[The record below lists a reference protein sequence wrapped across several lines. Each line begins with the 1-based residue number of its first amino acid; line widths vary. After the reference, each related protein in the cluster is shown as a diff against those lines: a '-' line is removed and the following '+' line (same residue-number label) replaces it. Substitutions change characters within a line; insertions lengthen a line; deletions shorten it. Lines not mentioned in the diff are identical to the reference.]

1 MALSDEPPDDE
12 DLQALEGG
20 DPEAEFGA
28 IRAELDAMD
37 ADLREETVVVGR
49 LHVDPMLVEHRKGDL
64 LLWSIDPVIKNGKKD
79 KYAGGFQNADIRIDT
94 STYGKGRV
102 RVKRWARRA
111 ISPSARR
118 GTTSTPHTDAPS
130 SVMQGTVAAG
140 PSTCWSAPDRST
152 PRADGRHGGG

>member
-102 RVKRWARRA
+102 RVKRWGTQGDFTVGPARDNFDA
-111 ISPSARR
+111 SHGCTVVGDARD
-118 GTTSTPHTDAPS
+118 GGSWS
-130 SVMQGTVAAG
+130 EYVLVGAG
-140 PSTCWSAPDRST
+140 PIDAQ
-152 PRADGRHGGG
+152 G